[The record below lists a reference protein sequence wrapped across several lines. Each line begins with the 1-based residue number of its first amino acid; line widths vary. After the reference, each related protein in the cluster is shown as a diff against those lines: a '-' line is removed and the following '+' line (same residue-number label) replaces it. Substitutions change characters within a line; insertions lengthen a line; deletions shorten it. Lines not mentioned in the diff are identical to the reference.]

1 MASTVSSPPQ
11 PSKRLAC
18 TRCHQQK
25 LRCHRNPLPGRP
37 CARCANAG
45 TECRFEPPLRPGRPS
60 SRAKLQSQQSSAKG
74 TANAIAIND
83 KLTYGSGRQGSSE
96 ERQDVVMGA
105 EGLESSTRC
114 DNPETGAIDPMSLLY
129 GSPYVAT
136 DPALLFDDLPT
147 NHDWMQLPIS
157 ESSVHQAQAHPTPP
171 SSGPARESTSPPQS
185 TAAVTGGAIYRLV
198 ELTRALHECYS
209 ALPQQ
214 SPDAAGAGE
223 STYTEQGRDTMLVD
237 LTPRIDKILS
247 LTQSLTDTLSSM
259 LNHRPY
265 TSANSHQNTKVVDPS
280 TLHSSK
286 PDTPTILMT
295 LACYLR
301 LLHIYNSLFKS
312 AKMSKTFQP
321 PSSNRSPPI
330 CPEPIQNT
338 LHFQIGCFSAS
349 GAPSTSLLACLSA
362 HLLENLETAL
372 GSLASYAAQSSKV
385 RAPQWE
391 TESGPAASVAILAKA
406 AVSEARS
413 VQLDLRQQLQVASS
427 AGLFSPPVPRWG

>member
-1 MASTVSSPPQ
+1 MITRKREVSVHYCNNFTSG
-11 PSKRLAC
+11 L
-18 TRCHQQK
+18 
-25 LRCHRNPLPGRP
+25 
-37 CARCANAG
+37 
-45 TECRFEPPLRPGRPS
+45 FF
-60 SRAKLQSQQSSAKG
+60 
-74 TANAIAIND
+74 NAIPRPA
-83 KLTYGSGRQGSSE
+83 
-96 ERQDVVMGA
+96 
-105 EGLESSTRC
+105 
-114 DNPETGAIDPMSLLY
+114 AIDPMSLLY